1 MANQCSAT
9 FSFVKY
15 ELQFHVLFLKTV
27 YFHLWFLCKI
37 DLRTCKYKFN
47 GIKLFFSVRKTTLS
61 STFMIRLCF
70 QGYRCKSDIVIF
82 AWMVTWNH
90 TYSPFKLL
98 WKKCTFFFRIFQWWA
113 PSIFYLYLSLVY
125 PGARTLCSTLRLRYV
140 FLISLPDV

>member
-1 MANQCSAT
+1 VQPRLVLSITM
-9 FSFVKY
+9 Y

-37 DLRTCKYKFN
+37 DLRISCKYKFN
-47 GIKLFFSVRKTTLS
+47 WIKLFFSFRKTTLS

-82 AWMVTWNH
+82 AWMVTPPLSYFEKNVLFSLE
-90 TYSPFKLL
+90 YFND
-98 WKKCTFFFRIFQWWA
+98 